1 MAPPAVWKLPAGI
14 FGLLFP
20 DQCRLCGA
28 PLTDVSRIPV
38 CRKCMAAP
46 APLDAEHF
54 CVVCRTPFN
63 NSYPL
68 DGRGRCGL
76 CRLGLNRFD
85 AAYSFGAYQDTLR
98 KLIHLFKYGRIRT
111 LARPL
116 GALLG
121 ASIPPGETF
130 DAIVPMPLHWW
141 RRWRRGFNQS
151 ELLAREIARRCGVA
165 VLDAVRRTRPTAPQA
180 GLSNSGR
187 RENVAG
193 AFEVRR
199 PERVRG
205 LRVALV
211 DDVLTTGATA
221 NACAAALK
229 RAGAKRVILL
239 VLARVDRRF
248 AGGLAA

>member
-1 MAPPAVWKLPAGI
+1 MAPPAVWKVPAGI
-14 FGLLFP
+14 LGLLFP
-20 DQCRLCGA
+20 DQCRVCEA
-28 PLTDVSRIPV
+28 PLTEVSRIPV
-38 CRKCMAAP
+38 CRKCLAAP

-54 CVVCRTPFN
+54 CRICRTPFN
-63 NSYPL
+63 NAYPL
-68 DGRGRCGL
+68 DELGRCGL

-121 ASIPPGETF
+121 ASIPSGETF

-165 VLDAVRRTRPTAPQA
+165 VVGAVRRRRATAPQA
-180 GLSNSGR
+180 GLSNSAR

-193 AFEVRR
+193 AFEVPR

-229 RAGAKRVILL
+229 SAGARRVTLL